1 MLNLRYQSAFKR
13 DYKRIRKRG
22 YDVQRLDSII
32 EMLAKEQVLPEE
44 CRDHDLGGTW
54 SGFRECHIEPD
65 WLLVYTIDH
74 NDLVL
79 VLSRTGSHSDLFG

>member
-22 YDVQRLDSII
+22 YDIRRLENII
-32 EMLAKEQVLPEE
+32 EMLAKEQALPKE
-44 CRDHDLGGTW
+44 CRDHDLGGNW

-79 VLSRTGSHSDLFG
+79 ILSRTGSHSDLFG

>member
-22 YDVQRLDSII
+22 YDIRRLENII
-32 EMLAKEQVLPEE
+32 EMLAKEQALPKE
-44 CRDHDLGGTW
+44 CRDHDLGGNW

>member
-22 YDVQRLDSII
+22 YDIRRLENIV
-32 EMLAKEQVLPEE
+32 EMLAKEQTLPQE
-44 CRDHDLGGTW
+44 CRDHDLGGNW

-65 WLLVYTIDH
+65 WLLVYAIDR

-79 VLSRTGSHSDLFG
+79 ILSRTGSHSDLFG

>member
-1 MLNLRYQSAFKR
+1 MLNLRYQSAFKS

-22 YDVQRLDSII
+22 YDIRRLEDVI
-32 EMLAKEQVLPEE
+32 ETLAKELPLPKE
-44 CRDHDLGGTW
+44 CRAHDLGGNW

-65 WLLVYTIDH
+65 WLLVYAIDH

-79 VLSRTGSHSDLFG
+79 ILSRTGSHSDLFG

>member
-1 MLNLRYQSAFKR
+1 MLNFRYQSAFKR

-22 YDVQRLDSII
+22 YDIRRLEDVI
-32 EMLAKEQVLPEE
+32 ETLAKELPLPKE
-44 CRDHDLGGTW
+44 CRDHDWGGNW

-65 WLLVYTIDH
+65 WLLVYAIDH

-79 VLSRTGSHSDLFG
+79 ILSRTGSHSDLFG

>member
-22 YDVQRLDSII
+22 YDIRRLEDVI
-32 EMLAKEQVLPEE
+32 ETLAKELPLPKE
-44 CRDHDLGGTW
+44 CRDHDLGGNW

-65 WLLVYTIDH
+65 WLLVYAIDH

-79 VLSRTGSHSDLFG
+79 ILSRTGSHSDLFG

>member
-22 YDVQRLDSII
+22 YDVQRLESII

-54 SGFRECHIEPD
+54 SGFRECHIEPG

>member
-1 MLNLRYQSAFKR
+1 MLNLRYQSAFKS

-22 YDVQRLDSII
+22 YDIRRLEDVI
-32 EMLAKEQVLPEE
+32 ETLAKELPLPKE
-44 CRDHDLGGTW
+44 CRDHDLGSNW

-65 WLLVYTIDH
+65 WLLVYAIDH

-79 VLSRTGSHSDLFG
+79 ILSRTGSHSDLFG

>member
-22 YDVQRLDSII
+22 YDIRRLENII
-32 EMLAKEQVLPEE
+32 EMLAKEQALPKE
-44 CRDHDLGGTW
+44 CRDHDLGGNW

-65 WLLVYTIDH
+65 WLAAPVRTAIRSH
-74 NDLVL
+74 NQ
-79 VLSRTGSHSDLFG
+79 RSH

>member
-22 YDVQRLDSII
+22 YDIRRLENII
-32 EMLAKEQVLPEE
+32 EMLVKEQVLPKE
-44 CRDHDLGGTW
+44 CRDHDLGGNW